1 MELYENTLQLYIK
14 RRLVLI
20 KTAPSHLHLI
30 TLESLYHNCSV
41 SHDSHSWLSGS
52 SMLIHLR
59 AGVKTL
65 QGCTTEWLITST
77 APIAVSFVI
86 PKRISKCGYKL
97 QYIVNPAI
105 EIYGWLIIIIPR
117 QEESNQVW
125 CVWVWSW
132 TLDIEDALAHRGMLR
147 HGKVKIIKKKKL
159 HKIQNRPYNVINSL
173 HMNAHWNTSLIVE

>member
-1 MELYENTLQLYIK
+1 MKLTEVRLNASSSGFMELYENILQLYIK

-30 TLESLYHNCSV
+30 TPESLYHNCSI

-65 QGCTTEWLITST
+65 QGCTTGWFMTGAAL
-77 APIAVSFVI
+77 IAVSFVI

-97 QYIVNPAI
+97 QCIVNP
-105 EIYGWLIIIIPR
+105 
-117 QEESNQVW
+117 V
-125 CVWVWSW
+125 C
-132 TLDIEDALAHRGMLR
+132 
-147 HGKVKIIKKKKL
+147 
-159 HKIQNRPYNVINSL
+159 
-173 HMNAHWNTSLIVE
+173 

>member
-1 MELYENTLQLYIK
+1 MQLNASSSGFMELYENILQLYIK

-65 QGCTTEWLITST
+65 QGCTTEWLVTST
-77 APIAVSFVI
+77 APIEVSFVI
-86 PKRISKCGYKL
+86 PKPISKCGYKL
-97 QYIVNPAI
+97 QRIVDPSSRGVQPSVVCLSVI
-105 EIYGWLIIIIPR
+105 MSPR
-117 QEESNQVW
+117 QW
-125 CVWVWSW
+125 GCPG
-132 TLDIEDALAHRGMLR
+132 LLGGAA
-147 HGKVKIIKKKKL
+147 
-159 HKIQNRPYNVINSL
+159 P
-173 HMNAHWNTSLIVE
+173 